1 MIAAR
6 PSNIVYTKVSETFLL
21 VDLLMYLNL
30 QLVRVASNKSGEYS
44 KLINV
49 ETNTWGGELIRGIFL
64 SVDAERILNIPLARG

>member
-1 MIAAR
+1 
-6 PSNIVYTKVSETFLL
+6 
-21 VDLLMYLNL
+21 MYLNL